1 MMVERAIVYIQCCA
15 RLDLSNL
22 GTFYNEKGML
32 AEAVSTLEE
41 CLVAQRLFLTPD
53 HPDIG
58 TS

>member
-1 MMVERAIVYIQCCA
+1 MMVESAIVYIQCCA
-15 RLDLSNL
+15 RLDLNNL
-22 GTFYNEKGML
+22 GQFYKEKGML

-53 HPDIG
+53 HPLIG